1 MIGRIRQRETFSRL
15 SKEGTYVRFNGLWCV
30 MLTDA
35 SLSQAHVGYA
45 IGRSVGGAVLRN
57 RIRRQLRVL
66 VSTRESAL
74 QPGWYL
80 IGVQPQ
86 VARLTFMQ
94 LGETVD
100 GLFAKV
106 ATA

>member
-1 MIGRIRQRETFSRL
+1 MFSRL
-15 SKEGTYVRFNGLWCV
+15 SKEGTYVRSNGLWCV
-30 MLTDA
+30 VLTDA

-45 IGRSVGGAVLRN
+45 IGRSVGGAVSRN
-57 RIRRQLRVL
+57 RIRRQLREL

-86 VARLTFMQ
+86 VAQRTFAQ
-94 LGETVD
+94 LGEAVD
-100 GLFAKV
+100 GLFAKAV
-106 ATA
+106 TA